1 MDLISFFRP
10 SAEKQIQKLR
20 KKVKEPHGDPSTRIN
35 AARKLLEMGTEP
47 AIFALLDRFT
57 ISASPSRQDDEE
69 KEEVLAWIVG
79 LGETAVPAIVRF
91 LKRERQVY
99 WPFRALQS
107 ILEPNQLTKVG
118 EELLQYHW
126 DNPPASSDPTAQ
138 LVRVMEGLHT
148 PSLQQIIEN
157 YLTHEDDDVRLAALD
172 HFFKRPEDEAR
183 EPVLKC
189 YLDSEDRP
197 RIRAHILDRLIDLEW
212 SVRGFRP
219 KIEETLPEGYFLTR
233 DGTVKA
239 MGRNR

>member
-10 SAEKQIQKLR
+10 SPEKQIQKLR

-35 AARKLLEMGTEP
+35 AARKLLEMRTD
-47 AIFALLDRFT
+47 ASIFALLDRFT

-69 KEEVLAWIVG
+69 KEEVLRWIVD
-79 LGETAVPAIVRF
+79 LGERAVPPIVRF

-107 ILEPNQLTKVG
+107 ILGTDELAKVG
-118 EELLQYHW
+118 EELLQFHW

-138 LVRVMEGLHT
+138 LVRLMEGLHT
-148 PSLQQIIEN
+148 PSLQRIIEN
-157 YLTHEDDDVRLAALD
+157 YLAHEDDDVRLAALD
-172 HFFKRPEDEAR
+172 YFFKRPEDESR

-197 RIRAHILDRLIDLEW
+197 RIRAQILDRFIDLAW

-219 KIEETLPEGYFLTR
+219 KVEETLPEGYFLTR

-239 MGRNR
+239 MGRRT